1 MVKISE
7 IVNQNLWW
15 KHGEKFVIFDK
26 TLKEA
31 KEKPIFFK
39 RKRINLNK
47 GNIYV
52 LRGPRQIGKTTYIK
66 DSISKLITEGID
78 PNHILYLSSDFFVS
92 RRELRNAITYF
103 TNKNLD
109 ITDLYIFIDEITS
122 IKDWNLELKYI
133 ADSGILEKARI
144 LATGSCSSALRRKGE
159 LLPGRGLE
167 GNEYHMKPLSF
178 RDFVLQTTDQV
189 ISTIGEAEL
198 RNSLKKLLSIL
209 EKTSYNL
216 EAELSQ
222 LFKAL
227 HQIAPFK
234 QELDYLFNLY
244 IRYGGYPFVVNDYLL
259 KKLRSE
265 QRPRQSSFSI
275 NPKLSEALMRDII
288 GDITKLG
295 KQETFIRQ
303 ILREI
308 TEKYGSR
315 YSFSKLATDIETTHV
330 TAIDYLETLEESLIV
345 TVLYAFDFN
354 KKDIKFKG
362 DKKIFF
368 QDPFMFH
375 SVKSFLTG
383 KDVNEI
389 IDETLQNEELVSK
402 LVEGIVSS
410 HLIANQ
416 EIPIMREPKTF
427 LWFYYDTRGKE
438 IDNILR
444 INEKYTA
451 IETKYQ
457 SEVSSRDI
465 WRTPHVNEYA
475 ILTKEDLK
483 TEDNTVLTPVDMAL
497 AILEKSHQTL

>member
-7 IVNQNLWW
+7 IVNQNPWW
-15 KHGEKFVIFDK
+15 KHGEQFVIFDK
-26 TLKEA
+26 NLKEA

-39 RKRINLNK
+39 RKRIDLNK

-52 LRGPRQIGKTTYIK
+52 FRGPRQVGKTTYIK
-66 DSISKLITEGID
+66 DFISRLISKGID

-92 RRELRNAITYF
+92 RRELRNAIAYF
-103 TNKNLD
+103 MNKNID
-109 ITDLYIFIDEITS
+109 VTDLYVFIDEITS

-133 ADSGILEKARI
+133 SDSGFLEKARI
-144 LATGSCSSALRRKGE
+144 LATGSCSSALKRKGE

-167 GNEYHMKPLSF
+167 GNEYHVKPLAF
-178 RDFVLQTTDQV
+178 RDFVLQTTDHL
-189 ISTIGEAEL
+189 ISTVEEAEF
-198 RNSLKKLLSIL
+198 RGSLKRLLTLL
-209 EKTSYNL
+209 EKTSCSL
-216 EAELSQ
+216 KAGPMQ

-227 HQIAPFK
+227 NQIAPFK
-234 QELDYLFNLY
+234 RELDYLFNLY

-259 KKLRSE
+259 KKLQSE
-265 QRPRQSSFSI
+265 QRQTGFSI
-275 NPKLSEALMRDII
+275 NHRLSEALMRDII

-303 ILREI
+303 ILKEI
-308 TEKYGSR
+308 SEKYGSR
-315 YSFSKLATDIETTHV
+315 YSFSKLASDIETTHV
-330 TAIDYLETLEESLIV
+330 TAIDYLETLEESFIV
-345 TVLYAFDFN
+345 TILYALDFN

-368 QDPFMFH
+368 QDPFIFH

-389 IDETLQNEELVSK
+389 IEETLQNEELVSK

-416 EIPIMREPKTF
+416 EILIMRETKTF
-427 LWFYYDTRGKE
+427 LWFHYDTRGKE

-444 INEKYTA
+444 IDDKYMA
-451 IETKYQ
+451 IEVKYQ

-465 WRTPHVNEYA
+465 WRTPNVRECA
-475 ILTKEDLK
+475 ILTKEDLR
-483 TEDNTVLTPVDMAL
+483 TEDNVVLAPVDLTL

>member
-1 MVKISE
+1 MVGISE
-7 IVNQNLWW
+7 IVNQNPWW
-15 KHGEKFVIFDK
+15 KHGEKFAIFDK
-26 TLKEA
+26 NLKEA
-31 KEKPIFFK
+31 NEKPIFFK
-39 RKRINLNK
+39 RKRVELNK

-52 LRGPRQIGKTTYIK
+52 LRGPRQVGKTTYVK
-66 DSISKLITEGID
+66 DSISKLISQGIN
-78 PNHILYLSSDFFVS
+78 PNYILYLSSDFFVS
-92 RRELRNAITYF
+92 RRELRSAIAYF
-103 TNKNLD
+103 MNKNID
-109 ITDLYIFIDEITS
+109 VTDLYMFIDEITS

-133 ADSGILEKARI
+133 FDSGTLEKARI
-144 LATGSCSSALRRKGE
+144 LATGSCASALRRKGE
-159 LLPGRGLE
+159 LLPGRRLE

-189 ISTIGEAEL
+189 ISTIRGAEF
-198 RNSLKKLLSIL
+198 RDSLKRLLSIL
-209 EKTSYNL
+209 KKTSYSL
-216 EAELSQ
+216 EVGFSQ

-234 QELDYLFNLY
+234 RELNYLFNLY

-259 KKLRSE
+259 KKLQNE
-265 QRPRQSSFSI
+265 QRQPNLAI

-303 ILREI
+303 ILKEI
-308 TEKYGSR
+308 SEKYGNR
-315 YSFSKLATDIETTHV
+315 YSFSKLASDIETTHV
-330 TAIDYLETLEESLIV
+330 TTIDYLETLEESFIV
-345 TVLYAFDFN
+345 TILYSLDFN

-368 QDPFMFH
+368 QDPFIFH
-375 SVKSFLTG
+375 SVKSFLAG
-383 KDVNEI
+383 MDINEI
-389 IDETLQNEELVSK
+389 IDETLQNEELVGK

-416 EIPIMREPKTF
+416 EIPMMREPKTF

-444 INEKYTA
+444 IDEEYTA

-457 SEVSSRDI
+457 SEVSFRDV
-465 WRTPHVNEYA
+465 WRTPQIREYV
-475 ILTKEDLK
+475 ILTKEDLRK
-483 TEDNTVLTPVDMAL
+483 EDNVILAPVDLVL

>member
-7 IVNQNLWW
+7 IVNQNPWW
-15 KHGEKFVIFDK
+15 KHGEKFAIFDK
-26 TLKEA
+26 NLKEA
-31 KEKPIFFK
+31 NEKPIFFK
-39 RKRINLNK
+39 RKRIDLNK
-47 GNIYV
+47 GSIYV
-52 LRGPRQIGKTTYIK
+52 LRGPRQVGKTTYIK
-66 DSISKLITEGID
+66 ESINKLISGGID

-92 RRELRNAITYF
+92 RRELRSAIAYF
-103 TNKNLD
+103 KNKNID
-109 ITDLYIFIDEITS
+109 VADLYMFIDEITS

-133 ADSGILEKARI
+133 SDSGTLEKARI
-144 LATGSCSSALRRKGE
+144 LATGSCASALRKKGE

-178 RDFVLQTTDQV
+178 RDFVLQTTSQV
-189 ISTIGEAEL
+189 ISTIGEAEFCD
-198 RNSLKKLLSIL
+198 SLKKLLSIL
-209 EKTSYNL
+209 EKTSYSL
-216 EAELSQ
+216 EAGFNQ

-259 KKLRSE
+259 KKLQSE
-265 QRPRQSSFSI
+265 QRQSSFAI

-303 ILREI
+303 ILKEI
-308 TEKYGSR
+308 SEKYGSR
-315 YSFSKLATDIETTHV
+315 YSFSKLASDIETTHV
-330 TAIDYLETLEESLIV
+330 TTIDYLETLEESFIV
-345 TVLYAFDFN
+345 TILYAFDFN

-368 QDPFMFH
+368 QDPFIFH
-375 SVKSFLTG
+375 SIKSFLTG
-383 KDVNEI
+383 KDINEI
-389 IDETLQNEELVSK
+389 IDETLQNEEFVGK
-402 LVEGIVSS
+402 LVEGIVAS
-410 HLIANQ
+410 HLITSQ
-416 EIPIMREPKTF
+416 EIPMMREPKTF

-438 IDNILR
+438 IDSMVR
-444 INEKYTA
+444 IDEKYTA

-457 SEVSSRDI
+457 SSVSSKDI
-465 WRTPHVNEYA
+465 WRTPQVKEYA

-483 TEDNTVLTPVDMAL
+483 TEDNVVLAPVDLML

>member
-7 IVNQNLWW
+7 IVNQNPWW
-15 KHGEKFVIFDK
+15 KHGEKFAIFDK
-26 TLKEA
+26 NLKEA
-31 KEKPIFFK
+31 NEKPIFFK
-39 RKRINLNK
+39 RKRIDLNK

-52 LRGPRQIGKTTYIK
+52 LRGPRQVGKTTYIK
-66 DSISKLITEGID
+66 ELISKLISRGID

-92 RRELRNAITYF
+92 RRELRGAIAYF
-103 TNKNLD
+103 MNKNID
-109 ITDLYIFIDEITS
+109 VTDLYMFIDEITS

-133 ADSGILEKARI
+133 SDSGTLEKARV
-144 LATGSCSSALRRKGE
+144 LATGSCASALRRKGE

-189 ISTIGEAEL
+189 ISTIGEAEF
-198 RNSLKKLLSIL
+198 RDSLKKLLSIL
-209 EKTSYNL
+209 EKTSYSL
-216 EAELSQ
+216 DAGFRQ

-234 QELDYLFNLY
+234 RELDYLFNLY
-244 IRYGGYPFVVNDYLL
+244 VRYGGYPFVVNDYLL
-259 KKLRSE
+259 KKLQSE
-265 QRPRQSSFSI
+265 KRQPSFAI
-275 NPKLSEALMRDII
+275 NPKLSEAFVRDII

-303 ILREI
+303 ILKEI
-308 TEKYGSR
+308 SEKYGNR
-315 YSFSKLATDIETTHV
+315 YSFSKLASDIETTHV
-330 TAIDYLETLEESLIV
+330 TTIDYLETLEESFIA
-345 TVLYAFDFN
+345 TILYALDFN

-368 QDPFMFH
+368 QDPFIFH

-383 KDVNEI
+383 KDVNEV
-389 IDETLQNEELVSK
+389 IDETLQNEELVGK

-416 EIPIMREPKTF
+416 EIPMMREPKTF

-438 IDNILR
+438 IDNIVR
-444 INEKYTA
+444 IDEKYIA

-465 WRTPHVNEYA
+465 WRIPQIREYA
-475 ILTKEDLK
+475 IFTKEDLR
-483 TEDNTVLTPVDMAL
+483 TEDNVFLAPVDLML

>member
-7 IVNQNLWW
+7 IVNQNPWW

-26 TLKEA
+26 NLKEA
-31 KEKPIFFK
+31 KEKPIFFE
-39 RKRINLNK
+39 RKRIDLNK

-52 LRGPRQIGKTTYIK
+52 LRGPRQVGKTTYIK
-66 DSISKLITEGID
+66 DSIGQLFSKGID
-78 PNHILYLSSDFFVS
+78 PNHVLYLSSDFFIS
-92 RRELRNAITYF
+92 RRELRSAITYF
-103 TNKNLD
+103 MNKNID
-109 ITDLYIFIDEITS
+109 ATDLYMFIDEITS

-133 ADSGILEKARI
+133 SDSGILEKARI
-144 LATGSCSSALRRKGE
+144 LATSSCSSALRRKGE

-167 GNEYHMKPLSF
+167 GNEYYMKPLSF
-178 RDFVLQTTDQV
+178 RDFVLQTIDHV
-189 ISTIGEAEL
+189 ISTIGDAEF
-198 RNSLKKLLSIL
+198 RDSLIKLWPIL
-209 EKTSYNL
+209 EKTSCSL
-216 EAELSQ
+216 EAGLSQ

-234 QELDYLFNLY
+234 RELDYLFNLY

-259 KKLRSE
+259 KKLQSE
-265 QRPRQSSFSI
+265 QRQMSFSI

-295 KQETFIRQ
+295 KQETFVRQ
-303 ILREI
+303 ILKEI
-308 TEKYGSR
+308 SEKYGSR
-315 YSFSKLATDIETTHV
+315 YSFSKLASDIETTHV
-330 TAIDYLETLEESLIV
+330 TTIDYLETLEESFIV
-345 TVLYAFDFN
+345 AILYALDFN
-354 KKDIKFKG
+354 KKDMKFKG

-368 QDPFMFH
+368 QDPFIFH

-389 IDETLQNEELVSK
+389 IEETLQNEELVGE

-416 EIPIMREPKTF
+416 EIPMMREPKTF
-427 LWFYYDTRGKE
+427 LWFYYNTRGKE

-444 INEKYTA
+444 IDDKYMA
-451 IETKYQ
+451 IEVKYQ

-465 WRTPHVNEYA
+465 WRTPHVRECA
-475 ILTKEDLK
+475 ILTKEDLR
-483 TEDNTVLTPVDMAL
+483 TEDNVVLAPVDLTL
-497 AILEKSHQTL
+497 AILEKSHQIL

>member
-1 MVKISE
+1 
-7 IVNQNLWW
+7 
-15 KHGEKFVIFDK
+15 
-26 TLKEA
+26 
-31 KEKPIFFK
+31 
-39 RKRINLNK
+39 
-47 GNIYV
+47 
-52 LRGPRQIGKTTYIK
+52 
-66 DSISKLITEGID
+66 
-78 PNHILYLSSDFFVS
+78 
-92 RRELRNAITYF
+92 
-103 TNKNLD
+103 
-109 ITDLYIFIDEITS
+109 
-122 IKDWNLELKYI
+122 
-133 ADSGILEKARI
+133 
-144 LATGSCSSALRRKGE
+144 
-159 LLPGRGLE
+159 
-167 GNEYHMKPLSF
+167 MKPLSF

-216 EAELSQ
+216 EAGLSQ

-265 QRPRQSSFSI
+265 QRPRQSRFSI

-389 IDETLQNEELVSK
+389 IDETLQNEEFVSK

-416 EIPIMREPKTF
+416 EIPIMRNPRLSYGSTTTHE
-427 LWFYYDTRGKE
+427 
-438 IDNILR
+438 
-444 INEKYTA
+444 EK
-451 IETKYQ
+451 K
-457 SEVSSRDI
+457 
-465 WRTPHVNEYA
+465 
-475 ILTKEDLK
+475 
-483 TEDNTVLTPVDMAL
+483 
-497 AILEKSHQTL
+497 

>member
-7 IVNQNLWW
+7 VVNQNPWW
-15 KHGEKFVIFDK
+15 KHEEKFVHFDK
-26 TLKEA
+26 NLKEA

-39 RKRINLNK
+39 RKRIDLNK

-52 LRGPRQIGKTTYIK
+52 LRGPRQVGKTTYIK
-66 DSISKLITEGID
+66 DSISKLINKGTD

-92 RRELRNAITYF
+92 RRELRNAIAYF
-103 TNKNLD
+103 MNKNID
-109 ITDLYIFIDEITS
+109 ANDLYIFIDEITS

-133 ADSGILEKARI
+133 SDSGILERARI
-144 LATGSCSSALRRKGE
+144 LATGSCSSALRKKGE

-167 GNEYHMKPLSF
+167 ENEYHMRPLPF
-178 RDFVLQTTDQV
+178 RDFVLQTIEHL
-189 ISTIGEAEL
+189 ISTIEEPEFHD
-198 RNSLKKLLSIL
+198 SLKKLLSVL
-209 EKTSYNL
+209 EKTSYSF
-216 EAELSQ
+216 EAGLGQ

-234 QELDYLFNLY
+234 RELDYLFNLY

-259 KKLRSE
+259 KKLQSE
-265 QRPRQSSFSI
+265 QRQTSFSI

-295 KQETFIRQ
+295 KQETFVRQ
-303 ILREI
+303 LLKEI
-308 TEKYGSR
+308 SEKYGSR
-315 YSFSKLATDIETTHV
+315 YSFSKLASDIETTHV
-330 TAIDYLETLEESLIV
+330 TTIDYLETLEESFILTI
-345 TVLYAFDFN
+345 LYALDFT

-368 QDPFMFH
+368 QDPFIFH

-389 IDETLQNEELVSK
+389 IEETLQNEELVSR

-444 INEKYTA
+444 IDDKYIA
-451 IETKYQ
+451 IEVKHQ
-457 SEVSSRDI
+457 SEVSSKDV
-465 WRTPHVNEYA
+465 WRVPQVREYA

-483 TEDNTVLTPVDMAL
+483 TEDNVTLVPIDMTL
-497 AILEKSHQTL
+497 AVLEKSHQTV